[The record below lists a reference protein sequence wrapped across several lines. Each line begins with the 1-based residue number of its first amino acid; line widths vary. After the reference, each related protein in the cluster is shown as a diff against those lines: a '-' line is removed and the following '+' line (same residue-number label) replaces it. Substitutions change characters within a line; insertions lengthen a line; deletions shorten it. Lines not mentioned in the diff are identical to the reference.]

1 MSSKPINF
9 AVVLKLS
16 KVNLQ
21 EKAYRDGLLEQLYD
35 LTLEYL
41 HSQAHTIAFPE
52 LALPAV
58 LQLKSFLR
66 ECKVANYCRQMRQLL
81 EKVQENADHICS
93 RRQRASFGVSSQQ
106 AVDAWE
112 KQTREEGTPLTKY
125 YSQWR
130 KLRDREIQLEISGKE
145 RLEDLDFPE
154 IKRKKLGDK
163 KDEDRVEFKD
173 LFDLDSDEDDTM
185 DFSER
190 GTPGSSGAQQRAE
203 DEDEDGSS
211 SSGEVS
217 HLEDGGPDVEA
228 GLVPLELWLLA
239 QGPEDELQDLQLSE
253 ED

>member
-112 KQTREEGTPLTKY
+112 KQTQEEGTPLTKY

-154 IKRKKLGDK
+154 IKRQKLGDK

-173 LFDLDSDEDDTM
+173 LFDLDSDEDNTM